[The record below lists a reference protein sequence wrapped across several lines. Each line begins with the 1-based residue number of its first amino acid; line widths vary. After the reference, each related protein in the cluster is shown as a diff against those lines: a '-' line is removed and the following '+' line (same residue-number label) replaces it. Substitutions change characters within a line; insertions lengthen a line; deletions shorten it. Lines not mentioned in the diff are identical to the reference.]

1 MKRKKKNKILSF
13 SNSMEPVVKE
23 KERSKI
29 SSKPLSKT
37 KKKITRF
44 NLPKMS

>member
-1 MKRKKKNKILSF
+1 MAKKNKILSF
-13 SNSMEPVVKE
+13 GSGMKPIHKE

-37 KKKITRF
+37 SKKITRYRS
-44 NLPKMS
+44 PKMS

>member
-1 MKRKKKNKILSF
+1 MGKKDKILSF
-13 SNSMEPVVKE
+13 GPGMKPVHKE

-37 KKKITRF
+37 GKKITRYRS
-44 NLPKMS
+44 PKMS